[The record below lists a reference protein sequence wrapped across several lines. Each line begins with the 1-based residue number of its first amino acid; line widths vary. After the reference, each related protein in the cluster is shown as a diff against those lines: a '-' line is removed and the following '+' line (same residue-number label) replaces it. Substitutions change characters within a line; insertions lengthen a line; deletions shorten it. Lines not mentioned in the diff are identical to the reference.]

1 MKFRKLSMMLIFVLC
16 ISLLLCSCALRPP
29 RKIGEETPPPASTP
43 YAQLPVTQQ
52 TQPAQDPSPTDE
64 PQAPASTPEP
74 TPEPEPTPT
83 PEPTPAPTP
92 EPTPEPPAG
101 APRVTKSPTNETVEE
116 GGACYFVAKY
126 EGANIA
132 VWHFVSPDGKT
143 DLSYEEAQAQ
153 FSSMEIIDGM
163 YSTMLLKNI
172 PLAANG
178 WSVYCRYSNKIAS
191 VDTARATL
199 TVNAKG

>member
-1 MKFRKLSMMLIFVLC
+1 MKYRKLSAMLIFVLC

-29 RKIGEETPPPASTP
+29 RKIGEETPPPTSMP
-43 YAQLPVTQQ
+43 YAQQPVTQQ
-52 TQPAQDPSPTDE
+52 TQPAQDPASTAE
-64 PQAPASTPEP
+64 PQDPASA
-74 TPEPEPTPT
+74 PEPTPT
-83 PEPTPAPTP
+83 PEPPPAPTP

-101 APRVTKSPTNETVEE
+101 APRVTKSPTDETVEE

-126 EGANIA
+126 ENANIA

-199 TVNAKG
+199 HVTAKG